1 MTTQRQISRARRH
14 AGKSLTTARCLP
26 GSTLLRFLAAA
37 AAAATLPLL
46 CLGFLSLAAAFMA
59 TALPPSCCC
68 ATKAM
73 AARSC
78 SSAAAW
84 SGLIQLKRR
93 QWRSKWSQEE
103 QCGAAAGA
111 TCEGSRGRSAG
122 WKVAIISICFAALV
136 SLIVLTS
143 WFNYAGVITC
153 D

>member
-1 MTTQRQISRARRH
+1 LTTQRQISRARRH

-37 AAAATLPLL
+37 AAALPLL

-59 TALPPSCCC
+59 TALPPPCCC
-68 ATKAM
+68 ATKAL

-93 QWRSKWSQEE
+93 QWSRQEE
-103 QCGAAAGA
+103 WSVALQLVRHV
-111 TCEGSRGRSAG
+111 RG
-122 WKVAIISICFAALV
+122 V
-136 SLIVLTS
+136 
-143 WFNYAGVITC
+143 